1 MGGETY
7 LAVVLGLFKEP
18 LLRLL
23 RQPLEPLFAHT
34 LLVHH
39 DVQVSCRAEV
49 GSNLGLRVRQLCH
62 ALGRRERHAHSTCAS
77 VRACVRQRDSVR
89 RSVRQ
94 SRLCVDAE
102 LGSGAARQ
110 PNAKSRLDKLQN
122 VTDIS
127 STPGTHSHTQTPSKA
142 GAGPSDPR
150 SLPGPSGPDRLAE
163 RASEHA
169 STTDNQPTS
178 QPSSQPLIARPC
190 GARAGRIPTPTRLR
204 HVFRTP
210 AGRPQSRSSAR
221 PRKRG
226 RTPGTRATPTLT
238 PHTHTHSFTHSPRPG
253 EREGAT

>member
-1 MGGETY
+1 MLTQC
-7 LAVVLGLFKEP
+7 V
-18 LLRLL
+18 RLYA
-23 RQPLEPLFAHT
+23 PA
-34 LLVHH
+34 
-39 DVQVSCRAEV
+39 
-49 GSNLGLRVRQLCH
+49 
-62 ALGRRERHAHSTCAS
+62 CAS
-77 VRACVRQRDSVR
+77 VTACAAACASRACAWTLRWE
-89 RSVRQ
+89 
-94 SRLCVDAE
+94 A
-102 LGSGAARQ
+102 AARQ
-110 PNAKSRLDKLQN
+110 PNAKSRLDKVQN

-127 STPGTHSHTQTPSKA
+127 SDPHRHTPGTHSHTQTPSKA

-253 EREGAT
+253 EKEGAT